1 MHLQPL
7 AHGAGLV
14 LADVAEPVAVQPF
27 RKIQIRSVLSHQ
39 DSLTVFHATDRPFAV
54 PAQDTFRIDL
64 FPFTADEPIVGFQ
77 FVPISR
83 EALRVRSRRVAPW
96 QWRWAT
102 SSPLGKKSPNAV
114 PCRRSSPAAKARN
127 RIERQSHSLPV
138 PCTSST
144 LEWQDSG
151 SAPAVG

>member
-27 RKIQIRSVLSHQ
+27 RKVQVRSILTHQ

-54 PAQDTFRIDL
+54 PVQDTVRIDL

-83 EALRVRSRRVAPW
+83 EALRVPSALPRN
-96 QWRWAT
+96 
-102 SSPLGKKSPNAV
+102 SPPSLGKSDPPIYPHPILRV
-114 PCRRSSPAAKARN
+114 P
-127 RIERQSHSLPV
+127 L
-138 PCTSST
+138 
-144 LEWQDSG
+144 
-151 SAPAVG
+151 

>member
-27 RKIQIRSVLSHQ
+27 RKVQVRSVLNHQ
-39 DSLTVFHATDRPFAV
+39 DSLTAFHATNRPFAV

-83 EALRVRSRRVAPW
+83 EALRVRSRRMLRLGSGDAY
-96 QWRWAT
+96 Q
-102 SSPLGKKSPNAV
+102 PLLEVLMTKSPHFRT
-114 PCRRSSPAAKARN
+114 PLPPSSRCEKP
-127 RIERQSHSLPV
+127 LP
-138 PCTSST
+138 
-144 LEWQDSG
+144 DSR
-151 SAPAVG
+151 